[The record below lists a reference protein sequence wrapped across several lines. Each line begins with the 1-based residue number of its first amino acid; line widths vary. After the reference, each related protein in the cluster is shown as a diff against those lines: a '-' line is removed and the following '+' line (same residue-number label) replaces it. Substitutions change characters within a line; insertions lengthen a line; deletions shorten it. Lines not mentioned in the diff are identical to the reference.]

1 MRSSGKVLG
10 GCVIAFGL
18 GMLTALFLPHSV
30 LIVLEALVIVSA
42 GLLYI
47 KC

>member
-1 MRSSGKVLG
+1 MRSSGKMVG
-10 GCVIAFGL
+10 CCVIAFGL

-42 GLLYI
+42 GVIYI